1 MTNVHQKVILT
12 VSTRHFLLEV
22 LHCSTDTLQLK
33 GQPYSAAN
41 SIWQEPWLLCLR
53 PLLELHNAT
62 EHLHAHHLRWA
73 NIIHTHIHTHTHTHT
88 YNHVHTHTHTHT
100 HPLPISLTHTHTQI
114 HTMTLTDVRISL
126 HIYTVENWLINDYD
140 CKLKATSRCELH
152 HILHHLSCS
161 EASTSVYQPHS

>member
-1 MTNVHQKVILT
+1 MIEFAQYVAVYIENFSMVLCCISWLYSTMLPVLFGSCNV
-12 VSTRHFLLEV
+12 S
-22 LHCSTDTLQLK
+22 LK
-33 GQPYSAAN
+33 N
-41 SIWQEPWLLCLR
+41 HTW
-53 PLLELHNAT
+53 T
-62 EHLHAHHLRWA
+62 HACTCA
-73 NIIHTHIHTHTHTHT
+73 HTHTHTHT
-88 YNHVHTHTHTHT
+88 HTCTHARMHVHTHTHTYTHT
-100 HPLPISLTHTHTQI
+100 HPLPISLSHTHTQI